1 MLGAPLDGLGQFF
14 WSDPPQS
21 EVDGRQVIPKESVEF
36 RVVRRAVL
44 GAEPPAPIAA
54 LRGEKRFLRS
64 FESGLSRRIVAA
76 LRAGF
81 HGMRVGFTRI
91 PKQFPGG
98 HVLTMS
104 DPDIKICIDP
114 RGRENP
120 AG

>member
-1 MLGAPLDGLGQFF
+1 MLGAPLDGFGQFF
-14 WSDPPQS
+14 WSDLPQS
-21 EVDGRQVIPKESVEF
+21 KVDGRQMLAKESVEF

-44 GAEPPAPIAA
+44 WAEPPAPVAA
-54 LRGEKRFLRS
+54 FRGEKRFLRS

-76 LRAGF
+76 LRAGL

-91 PKQFPGG
+91 PKQFPSG
-98 HVLTMS
+98 HVLAVP

-114 RGRENP
+114 RGREYP